1 MSKNEE
7 LLNKKFTASDFE
19 LVQDDVKISD
29 TKFESKPT
37 TFFKDSIK
45 RFSKNKSSIVGAF
58 ILGILI
64 ILAIF
69 LPIFSPYDID
79 TVKKSEQF
87 LAPKLFEVEDSD
99 WWNGTKKYSHIIYD
113 TENEAPAGFYKPA
126 VVSMTID
133 QEPTYIDQANNFGKG
148 GYVMFVN
155 ENDGGNK
162 TLSSYPTTINNN
174 GNYSGKNFHHPP
186 PVVILYGNLKNI
198 PSPIFPL
205 FANNLHP
212 EFPGWRFLKTSSS
225 VGLTCCGYSA
235 FQRRWARARG
245 RRPPWF
251 RAYRPPRGRQPWR
264 CACGRGCLRQWRR
277 TGRR

>member
-87 LAPKLFEVEDSD
+87 LAPKLFDVEDSD
-99 WWNGTKKYSHIIYD
+99 WWNGTKK
-113 TENEAPAGFYKPA
+113 
-126 VVSMTID
+126 
-133 QEPTYIDQANNFGKG
+133 
-148 GYVMFVN
+148 
-155 ENDGGNK
+155 
-162 TLSSYPTTINNN
+162 
-174 GNYSGKNFHHPP
+174 
-186 PVVILYGNLKNI
+186 
-198 PSPIFPL
+198 
-205 FANNLHP
+205 
-212 EFPGWRFLKTSSS
+212 
-225 VGLTCCGYSA
+225 
-235 FQRRWARARG
+235 
-245 RRPPWF
+245 
-251 RAYRPPRGRQPWR
+251 
-264 CACGRGCLRQWRR
+264 
-277 TGRR
+277 